1 MTDHK
6 DRIASKILGAA
17 VARFQADRHEALA
30 TLDIYLHNA
39 VAIGDHPNI
48 LEEVITATKKLAEAE
63 EAIASLQINFIDKPV
78 EPEASPNDK

>member
-1 MTDHK
+1 MTNHT

-30 TLDIYLHNA
+30 TLDIYLHNS

-63 EAIASLQINFIDKPV
+63 EAIASLQINFIDEPI
-78 EPEASPNDK
+78 EPESPADDE